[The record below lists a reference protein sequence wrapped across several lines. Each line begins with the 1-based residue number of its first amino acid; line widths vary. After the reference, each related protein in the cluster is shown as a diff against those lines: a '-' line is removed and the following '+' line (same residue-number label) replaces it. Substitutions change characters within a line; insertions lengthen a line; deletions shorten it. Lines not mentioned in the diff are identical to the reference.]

1 MSFFALLDP
10 DPAEQINADPFGSA
24 TLGRDYVFFSRKNKG
39 ATSLTSLFFFFPKG
53 VAGAEQ
59 VPPLPEHHQP

>member
-10 DPAEQINADPFGSA
+10 DPAEQSNADPFGSA
-24 TLGRDYVFFSRKNKG
+24 TLGRDYFFFSRKNKV
-39 ATSLTSLFFFFPKG
+39 ATPTNQRFFFFPKG